1 MINIDIVDNAFQDI
15 ARLRSQ
21 DRLAAVTILSVLE
34 QVKAD
39 PDVLDK
45 LTTHGDNFIGS
56 VRLGV
61 KRWQAMRNKGNLWRF
76 RIFDTPASSYRVVY
90 GYHWQTRQICIFAVV
105 DKGDFDYDDLDSD
118 IARRISAD
126 WKSL

>member
-1 MINIDIVDNAFQDI
+1 MIDITIFDGAVRDI
-15 ARLRSQ
+15 SVLALW
-21 DRLAAVTILSVLE
+21 DRRAAATILSVLE
-34 QVKAD
+34 QIKAD

-76 RIFDTPASSYRVVY
+76 RIFDTPATSSRVIY

-105 DKGDFDYDDLDSD
+105 NKEDFDYDDLDSD

>member
-1 MINIDIVDNAFQDI
+1 MINIDIVDSAFQDI
-15 ARLRSQ
+15 TRLRSQ
-21 DRLAAVTILSVLE
+21 NMPAAVTILSVLE
-34 QVKAD
+34 QIKAD

-105 DKGDFDYDDLDSD
+105 DKEDFDYDDLDSD